1 VETKRGR
8 GLLMDKDSLIV
19 LAIMLV
25 VIVVAV
31 AVVWR
36 EARRC

>member
-1 VETKRGR
+1 
-8 GLLMDKDSLIV
+8 MDKDSLIV

-36 EARRC
+36 EARRY